1 MCGFT
6 RRTAASR
13 APVCK
18 DPLVRN
24 PTVRAHP
31 PGVVVAA
38 ALLVACSVVGGMWG
52 AAAYDAIRVSIVDMS
67 LAYELGHLGELTDAS
82 GDPMPRGL
90 DRDTLLVMAIAG
102 FITWMIAYAATVASR
117 RRIGDPNAISFT
129 LGIAFPAAAVG
140 FFWLAGDWPQ
150 AGQGDWNAA
159 ERLIQHGDVWVP
171 LLMLAAGFLL
181 LRWWSRSEPAPDKV
195 DDDA

>member
-1 MCGFT
+1 
-6 RRTAASR
+6 
-13 APVCK
+13 
-18 DPLVRN
+18 
-24 PTVRAHP
+24 
-31 PGVVVAA
+31 VVVAA
-38 ALLVACSVVGGMWG
+38 ALLVACSVVGGIWG